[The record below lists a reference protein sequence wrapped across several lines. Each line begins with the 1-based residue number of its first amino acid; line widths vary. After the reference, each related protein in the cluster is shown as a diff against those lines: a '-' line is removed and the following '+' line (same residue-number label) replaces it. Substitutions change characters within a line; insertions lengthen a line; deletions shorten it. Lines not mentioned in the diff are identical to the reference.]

1 MSFEHMDRVKSNFSI
16 KNLENLSGI
25 KAHTLRI
32 WEKRYNLLEPERT
45 DTNIRRYSLD
55 SLRKLLNVTLLY
67 NHGFKIS
74 KIASLNADEIPKLV
88 RSIALKSNSEQVSI
102 NAFKLAMINFDYELF
117 DNNYEE
123 IQQHHDFEY
132 IFIQIFMPLMKELG
146 ILWQTGAISPT
157 HEHFITNLVKQKIHL
172 QTERLQRDKSKNED
186 HPIFV
191 LFLPENEIHELG
203 ILYLNFLILSKGYR
217 TIFLG
222 QSLQSS
228 SLQTLYSYDTT
239 FNFVSYLTVE
249 PNKEEIM
256 PFLKDFHKQLLENQK
271 SKLIL
276 FGPQQVE
283 IVKEELPEQ
292 IEMYRSV
299 ESFIFKYF
307 SEGVFV

>member
-1 MSFEHMDRVKSNFSI
+1 MERVKSTFSI

-74 KIASLNADEIPKLV
+74 KIASLDDSEIPKLV
-88 RSIALKSNSEQVSI
+88 RSIALKANSEQVSI

-117 DNNYEE
+117 DTNYEE
-123 IQQHHDFEY
+123 ILQHHNFEY
-132 IFIQIFMPLMKELG
+132 LFMNIFMPLMKELG
-146 ILWQTGAISPT
+146 ILWQTGAISPS

-172 QTERLQRDKSKNED
+172 QTEYLQKNKFEPN

-203 ILYLNFLILSKGYR
+203 ILYLNYLILSKGYR

-222 QSLQSS
+222 QSLQTS
-228 SLQTLYSYDTT
+228 SLQTLYSYETKYY
-239 FNFVSYLTVE
+239 FVSYITVE
-249 PNKEEIM
+249 PSKDEIM
-256 PFLKDFHKQLLENQK
+256 PYLQNFYNKILDKQD

-276 FGPQQVE
+276 FGPQQ
-283 IVKEELPEQ
+283 IAIDKEALPEK
-292 IEMYRSV
+292 IEMFRSV
-299 ESFIFKYF
+299 ESFVFKYF
-307 SEGVFV
+307 SEDVLV

>member
-1 MSFEHMDRVKSNFSI
+1 MRIERMNRVKSTFNI

-45 DTNIRRYSLD
+45 DTNIRRYSLE
-55 SLRKLLNVTLLY
+55 SLKKLLNITLLY

-74 KIASLNADEIPKLV
+74 KIASLNVDEIPKLV

-117 DNNYEE
+117 DINFDE
-123 IQQHHDFEY
+123 ILQNHDFEY
-132 IFIQIFMPLMKELG
+132 CFMQIFMPLMRELG
-146 ILWQTGAISPT
+146 ILWQTGAISPS

-172 QTERLQRDKSKNED
+172 QTESLQRNKFSNDD
-186 HPIFV
+186 LPIFV

-203 ILYLNFLILSKGYR
+203 ILYLNYLILSKGFR

-222 QSLQSS
+222 QSLQIS
-228 SLQTLYSYDTT
+228 SLETLYSYDTK
-239 FNFVSYLTVE
+239 FNFVSYFTVE

-256 PFLKDFHKQLLENQK
+256 PYLKKFYAQILANQE

-276 FGPQQVE
+276 FGPQQAE
-283 IVKEELPEQ
+283 IDINQIPSQ
-292 IEMYRSV
+292 IEMYRSL
-299 ESFIFKYF
+299 ESFVFKYF
-307 SEGVFV
+307 SENVYV

>member
-1 MSFEHMDRVKSNFSI
+1 MRIERMDRVKSTFNI

-45 DTNIRRYSLD
+45 DTNIRRYSLE
-55 SLRKLLNVTLLY
+55 SLKKLLNITLLY

-74 KIASLNADEIPKLV
+74 RIASLNVDEIPKLV

-117 DNNYEE
+117 DINFDE
-123 IQQHHDFEY
+123 ILQNHDFEY
-132 IFIQIFMPLMKELG
+132 CFMQIFMPLMRELG
-146 ILWQTGAISPT
+146 ILWQTGAISPS

-172 QTERLQRDKSKNED
+172 QTESLQRNKFSNNDL
-186 HPIFV
+186 PIFV

-203 ILYLNFLILSKGYR
+203 ILYLNYLILSKGFR

-222 QSLQSS
+222 QSLQIS
-228 SLQTLYSYDTT
+228 SLETLYSYDTK

-249 PNKEEIM
+249 PKKEEIM
-256 PFLKDFHKQLLENQK
+256 PYLKKFNAQILANRE

-276 FGPQQVE
+276 FGPQQAE
-283 IVKEELPEQ
+283 IDISQIPSQ
-292 IEMYRSV
+292 IEMYRSL
-299 ESFIFKYF
+299 ESFVFKYF
-307 SEGVFV
+307 SENVYV

>member
-1 MSFEHMDRVKSNFSI
+1 MVFEHMERVKSTFSI

-74 KIASLNADEIPKLV
+74 KIASLDSSEIPKLV
-88 RSIALKSNSEQVSI
+88 RSIALKANSEQVSI

-117 DNNYEE
+117 DTNYEE
-123 IQQHHDFEY
+123 ILQHHDFEY
-132 IFIQIFMPLMKELG
+132 LFMNIFMPLMKELG
-146 ILWQTGAISPT
+146 ILWQTGAISPS

-172 QTERLQRDKSKNED
+172 QTEYLQKNKFEPNN

-203 ILYLNFLILSKGYR
+203 ILYLNYLILSKGYR

-222 QSLQSS
+222 QSLQTS
-228 SLQTLYSYDTT
+228 SLQTLYSYETKYY
-239 FNFVSYLTVE
+239 FVSYITVE
-249 PNKEEIM
+249 PSKDEIM
-256 PFLKDFHKQLLENQK
+256 PYLQNFYNKILDKQD

-276 FGPQQVE
+276 FGPQQ
-283 IVKEELPEQ
+283 IAIDKEALPEK
-292 IEMYRSV
+292 IEMFRSV
-299 ESFIFKYF
+299 ESFVFKYF
-307 SEGVFV
+307 SEDVLV

>member
-1 MSFEHMDRVKSNFSI
+1 MERVKSTFSI

-74 KIASLNADEIPKLV
+74 KIASLDDSEIPKLV
-88 RSIALKSNSEQVSI
+88 RSIALKANSEQVSI

-117 DNNYEE
+117 DTNYEE
-123 IQQHHDFEY
+123 ILQHHNFEY
-132 IFIQIFMPLMKELG
+132 LFMNIFMPLMKELG
-146 ILWQTGAISPT
+146 ILWQTGAISPS

-172 QTERLQRDKSKNED
+172 QTEYLQKNKFEPN

-203 ILYLNFLILSKGYR
+203 ILYLNYLILSKGYR

-222 QSLQSS
+222 QSLQTS
-228 SLQTLYSYDTT
+228 SLQTLYSYETKYY
-239 FNFVSYLTVE
+239 FVSYITVE
-249 PNKEEIM
+249 PSKDEIM
-256 PFLKDFHKQLLENQK
+256 PYLQTFYNKILDKQD

-276 FGPQQVE
+276 FGPQQ
-283 IVKEELPEQ
+283 IAIDKEALPEK
-292 IEMYRSV
+292 IEMFRSV
-299 ESFIFKYF
+299 ESFVFKYF
-307 SEGVFV
+307 SEDVLV

>member
-1 MSFEHMDRVKSNFSI
+1 MDRVKSNFSI

>member
-1 MSFEHMDRVKSNFSI
+1 MNRIKSSFSI

-55 SLRKLLNVTLLY
+55 SLRKLLNITLLY

-117 DNNYEE
+117 DSNYEE

-132 IFIQIFMPLMKELG
+132 IFMQIFMPLMKELG
-146 ILWQTGAISPT
+146 ILWQTGAISPA

-172 QTERLQRDKSKNED
+172 QTESLQRSKAKHED
-186 HPIFV
+186 QPIFV

-222 QSLQSS
+222 QSLQTS
-228 SLQTLYSYDTT
+228 SLETLYSFDTT

-256 PFLKDFHKQLLENQK
+256 PFLKDFYVQILQNQK

-276 FGPQQVE
+276 FGPQQAE
-283 IVKEELPEQ
+283 IIKEELPPQ